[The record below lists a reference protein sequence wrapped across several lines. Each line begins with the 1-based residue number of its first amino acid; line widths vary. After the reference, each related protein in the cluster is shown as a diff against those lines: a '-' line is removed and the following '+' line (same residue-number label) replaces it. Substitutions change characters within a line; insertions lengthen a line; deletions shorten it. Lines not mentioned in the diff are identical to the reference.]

1 MSDDSDADA
10 QDEYKINT
18 VIAARRAFERSEER
32 DHHQQ
37 QHGGNGGNAAGS
49 SGNNGRRQTVRHYE
63 SPGRKYCPC
72 CKDKLSTG
80 ILLCNSGLMTV
91 TSQIGVIST
100 IYVATQG
107 SNIVP
112 GGLVVVFLLACFTI
126 SIFGLC
132 GIIGPI
138 RKTYGNTPP
147 QQESGAGQKAGSNLC
162 ILSYMVANT
171 TVLFIFFIAVC
182 VCLSFLSGTAALEDV
197 LKDLRAIEIANFDAV
212 GQWIM
217 DFVTQPEYREDWIAF
232 QEVSARRCCVAV
244 GGGAGGGR

>member
-1 MSDDSDADA
+1 MSDDDSDADA

-32 DHHQQ
+32 DQQHQQQQ
-37 QHGGNGGNAAGS
+37 QHGGTIGTGHISSNGSNNS
-49 SGNNGRRQTVRHYE
+49 NGRRQTIRNYE

-100 IYVATQG
+100 IYVETRQG
-107 SNIVP
+107 SNIIP
-112 GGLVVVFLLACFTI
+112 PGLVVVFLLVCFTI

-138 RKTYGNTPP
+138 RKTHAVPP
-147 QQESGAGQKAGSNLC
+147 LEGAQKTGSNLC

-171 TVLFIFFIAVC
+171 LVLLVFFVAVC

-197 LKDLRAIEIANFDAV
+197 LKDLRAIEIDDFNVV
-212 GQWIM
+212 GKWIG
-217 DFVTQPEYREDWIAF
+217 DFVTQPEYRESWILF
-232 QEVSARRCCVAV
+232 QEVRERA
-244 GGGAGGGR
+244 